1 MVENKKTF
9 SREQRERRRS
19 HTSLSPKGNRTRKKK
34 DEEVRA
40 DPVLNVIS
48 AV

>member
-19 HTSLSPKGNRTRKKK
+19 HTTLSPEGNRGREKK
-34 DEEVRA
+34 DEEGGA